1 MFIVDAFLQVFDFV
15 RSLLFAGQVTQD
27 NTQADIYNF
36 LSVILNLFTFL
47 PFQ

>member
-27 NTQADIYNF
+27 NTPPQATIARWQGA
-36 LSVILNLFTFL
+36 SSR
-47 PFQ
+47 